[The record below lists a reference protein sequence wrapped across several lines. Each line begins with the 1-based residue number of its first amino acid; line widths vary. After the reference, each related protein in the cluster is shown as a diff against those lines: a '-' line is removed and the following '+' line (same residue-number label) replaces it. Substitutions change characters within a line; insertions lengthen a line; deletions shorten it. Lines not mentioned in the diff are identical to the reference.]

1 MEHGKIY
8 AVVMGEEYEGYSVR
22 GIFSTQREA
31 IHAAEHLVAL
41 ENEDYG
47 SYEQVKD
54 VTRWTSGPC
63 FIEIV
68 EWPMGKLF

>member
-1 MEHGKIY
+1 MEHSKIY

-41 ENEDYG
+41 ENEDYS
-47 SYEQVKD
+47 SYEQV
-54 VTRWTSGPC
+54 
-63 FIEIV
+63 
-68 EWPMGKLF
+68 

>member
-1 MEHGKIY
+1 MDNNKIY

-22 GIFSTQREA
+22 GIFYTQREA
-31 IHAAEHLVAL
+31 IHAAEHLVAR

>member
-8 AVVMGEEYEGYSVR
+8 AVVMGEEYEVYSVR
-22 GIFSTQREA
+22 GIFSTEQEA
-31 IHAAEHLVAL
+31 HHAAEHLVAR
-41 ENEDYG
+41 ENEDYS
-47 SYEQVKD
+47 SYEQVPD

-63 FIEIV
+63 FIEVV